1 MFNKVI
7 DCSYNSNG
15 LFKDTYFQRRK
26 EPESERDESN
36 KDLSVQ
42 HTMKSDEKRQG
53 E

>member
-36 KDLSVQ
+36 KVNINARYYYYCN
-42 HTMKSDEKRQG
+42 EC
-53 E
+53 